1 MIDKTRVNPM
11 ENQVSN
17 KNNVVI
23 SGVGLWTPANT
34 ITNEELVDSYNAWAT
49 QYNIDH
55 AAQIEADELSPKP
68 LSSAAFIEKASGI
81 KSRYVYAKEGVL
93 DIKRMRPKL
102 EPRRDDELSHQ
113 AEMAVA
119 AAEKALLAANKTP
132 ADVDM
137 VIVACAYTERSY
149 PAIAIEVQAKLGIQG
164 FGFDMLVACS
174 AATFG
179 LQRAHDSVAAGSA
192 KCVLVINPELTSP
205 QVNYTDRDSHFI
217 FGDVATAVV
226 VETAASCQSEHSFE
240 VLGTRCVTSYSNNIR
255 SNFGY
260 VARVTDEDPFA
271 TDKLFHQNGRKVFK
285 EVCPMAAEHI
295 ESHLNDVGVQV
306 SQLRRWWLHQANIN
320 MNLLIS
326 KRLLGRD
333 ATADEA
339 PVVLDTF
346 ANTAS
351 AGSIIAFAKNHE
363 DLKKDDIGVICSFGA
378 GYSIG
383 SLVLKKR

>member
-1 MIDKTRVNPM
+1 M

-34 ITNEELVDSYNAWAT
+34 ITNEELVESYNAWAT

-93 DIKRMRPKL
+93 DINRMRPKL
-102 EPRRDDELSHQ
+102 EPRSDDELSHQ

-119 AAEKALLAANKTP
+119 AAEKALQAANKTP

-226 VETAASCQSEHSFE
+226 VETAASCQSEHSFD

>member
-1 MIDKTRVNPM
+1 M

-49 QYNIDH
+49 KFNLENE
-55 AAQIEADELSPKP
+55 AQIAAEEIAAKP

-81 KSRYVYAKEGVL
+81 KSRYVYCKEGVL
-93 DIKRMRPKL
+93 DIERMRPNL
-102 EPRRDDELSHQ
+102 TPRADDELSHQ
-113 AEMAVA
+113 AEMAVGA
-119 AAEKALLAANKTP
+119 AQKALIAANKTA

-149 PAIAIEVQAKLGIQG
+149 PAIAIEVQAELGIQG

-226 VETAASCQSEHSFE
+226 VEGATSCQSEHSFD

-260 VARVTDEDPFA
+260 LARVTDEDPFA

-295 ESHLNDVGVQV
+295 ENHLKDVGIEV
-306 SQLRRWWLHQANIN
+306 SELRRWWLHQANIN

-326 KRLLGRD
+326 KRLLGRN
-333 ATADEA
+333 ATPDEA

-351 AGSIIAFAKNHE
+351 AGSIIAFAKTHK
-363 DLKKDDIGVICSFGA
+363 DLVKDDIGVICSFGA